1 VGDLQGSAATGP
13 PSSAPRAA
21 QGVVYET
28 LDMSALP
35 DYTVG
40 GTIHLVVNNQACPR
54 PAPCRSVPQSN
65 AALHADARS
74 GAPRMQRAGPHPA

>member
-1 VGDLQGSAATGP
+1 M
-13 PSSAPRAA
+13 

-40 GTIHLVVNNQACPR
+40 GTIHIIVNNQVQDSSRLPGL
-54 PAPCRSVPQSN
+54 SV
-65 AALHADARS
+65 AVTIAV
-74 GAPRMQRAGPHPA
+74 

>member
-1 VGDLQGSAATGP
+1 ML
-13 PSSAPRAA
+13 

-40 GTIHLVVNNQACPR
+40 GTIHIIVNNQVCYQHLWGTALVVKIQKTIDNSGVARCN
-54 PAPCRSVPQSN
+54 CRFHIINGYRWCHGSC
-65 AALHADARS
+65 AA
-74 GAPRMQRAGPHPA
+74 

>member
-1 VGDLQGSAATGP
+1 VL
-13 PSSAPRAA
+13 

-40 GTIHLVVNNQACPR
+40 GTIHIIVNNQVLDS
-54 PAPCRSVPQSN
+54 PATAWMVNCCLSCSLTV
-65 AALHADARS
+65 
-74 GAPRMQRAGPHPA
+74 